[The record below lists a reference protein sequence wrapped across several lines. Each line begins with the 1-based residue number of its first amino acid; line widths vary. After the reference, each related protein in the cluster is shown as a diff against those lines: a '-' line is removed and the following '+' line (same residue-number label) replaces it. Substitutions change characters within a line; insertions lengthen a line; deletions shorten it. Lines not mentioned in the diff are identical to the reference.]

1 MPFDAHTDE
10 DGNVTIFRATELIQ
24 KMGLQEGLKSEAA
37 KWGCEG

>member
-10 DGNVTIFRATELIQ
+10 DGDVRATELFQ
-24 KMGLQEGLKSEAA
+24 KMGLHDGLKSEA